1 LGNWY
6 TDSTTTGYVKSAM
19 AEKDDNLGLY
29 KISYF
34 FQDTSVEFI
43 KSYDINSDGNAD
55 FLVSAIDSGRYYSLR
70 CYTLNPL
77 SSYPDSLLFKQFIL
91 PGVVVKPAIGD
102 FDGDNLIDFV
112 IMNNY
117 NVPGINELCVAF
129 YELDTTSKKF
139 ALRQT
144 INLNNE
150 EYREFAIAD
159 FDGDSLIEFF
169 TGTSSGKILG
179 IKNIANDRY
188 ELFLLDSL
196 DTPNLYVSRFA
207 GDLDN
212 DGNKDIIMIGTTWGY
227 SQIYWLN
234 YSENRLKV
242 RRKIVLSGTNILRNV
257 HLSFSDVD
265 NDNSEELILNFGFS
279 LLILKWSEEN
289 KEFEVF
295 YYLEAIPDEYIEY
308 VEVYDFEK
316 DSTTDLFISVSRV
329 QQPSFITYYYK
340 NKFLPS
346 SVNETENLKKYSLSQ
361 NYPNPFNP
369 NTKINFSVANL
380 SRVSLKVYDILG
392 REIITLV
399 NEEKPAGN
407 YEVNLNSSNLA
418 SGVYFYQIKAGEFV
432 ESKKM
437 ILIK

>member
-1 LGNWY
+1 
-6 TDSTTTGYVKSAM
+6 M
-19 AEKDDNLGLY
+19 
-29 KISYF
+29 
-34 FQDTSVEFI
+34 
-43 KSYDINSDGNAD
+43 
-55 FLVSAIDSGRYYSLR
+55 R
-70 CYTLNPL
+70 CYTNNPL

-112 IMNNY
+112 IMNNF

-159 FDGDSLIEFF
+159 FDGDSSIEFF
-169 TGTSSGKILG
+169 TGTSSGNIFG

-188 ELFLLDSL
+188 ELFMLDSL
-196 DTPNLYVSRFA
+196 DTPNLYVSKFA

-212 DGNKDIIMIGTTWGY
+212 DGNKDILMIGTTWGY

-234 YSENRLKV
+234 YSEKRLKI
-242 RRKIVLSGTNILRNV
+242 RRKIVLSGTSIFSNV

-265 NDNSEELILNFGFS
+265 NDNSEELILNLGFS

-289 KEFEVF
+289 RKLEVF
-295 YYLEAIPDEYIEY
+295 YYMEAIPVEDIGY
-308 VEVYDFEK
+308 VEAYDFEK
-316 DSTTDLFISVSRV
+316 DSTPDLFVSVNRV

-340 NKFLPS
+340 NKFLLS
-346 SVNETENLKKYSLSQ
+346 SVNETENIKNFSLSQ

-369 NTKINFSVANL
+369 TTKIIYTIPAVGTKLALSVQ
-380 SRVSLKVYDILG
+380 LKVYDILG
-392 REIITLV
+392 REIVTLV
-399 NEEKPAGN
+399 NEEKPAGK
-407 YEVNLNSSNLA
+407 YEVILNASNLA
-418 SGVYFYQIKAGEFV
+418 SGVYFYQLKVGDFIQ
-432 ESKKM
+432 SKKM